1 MTHRCLAIIPIIA
14 LLGTVPAVACEP
26 VASVQFS
33 EAAPKDIFTI
43 KNKSTEWTL
52 TQLTLDL
59 ASSRGKMLFD
69 TAMGG
74 DGLNVA
80 QPFERRAGSA
90 VLSAEPIIIDG
101 DTALDLRFNTFG
113 PGGDFQFT
121 IDVDDTLPA
130 GARGPTMIG
139 ANELEGAMV
148 RVTLLGTNGVI
159 TNGIGRFGP
168 TNEAMVELPVCG

>member
-1 MTHRCLAIIPIIA
+1 MSHRWTAIIPVIA
-14 LLGTVPAVACEP
+14 LLGTAPAIACEP

-33 EAAPKDIFTI
+33 EAAPKDIFII
-43 KNKSTEWTL
+43 KNQSNEWAL

-59 ASSRGKMLFD
+59 STSRGKMLFD
-69 TAMGG
+69 TEVGG
-74 DGLNVA
+74 SGENVA

-90 VLSAEPIIIDG
+90 TLSAQPDIFDG
-101 DTALDLRFNTFG
+101 DTTLDLRFNGFG

-130 GARGPTMIG
+130 GAKGPTMIG

-148 RVTLLGTNGVI
+148 RATLQGANGAI
-159 TNGIGRFGP
+159 ANGIGRFGN
-168 TNEAMVELPVCG
+168 TNEAMIELPVCG

>member
-1 MTHRCLAIIPIIA
+1 MGQRWTAVIPMIA
-14 LLGTVPAVACEP
+14 LLGAMPAGACEP

-43 KNKSTEWTL
+43 KNQSTDWTL
-52 TQLTLDL
+52 TQVTLDL
-59 ASSRGKMLFD
+59 SSSHGKMLFD
-69 TAMGG
+69 TAIGG
-74 DGLNVA
+74 SGENVA

-90 VLSAEPIIIDG
+90 TLSTEPNIIDG
-101 DTALDLRFNTFG
+101 DTALDLRFNGFG

-130 GARGPTMIG
+130 GAKGPTMIG

-148 RVTLLGTNGVI
+148 RVTLQGTNGVT
-159 TNGIGRFGP
+159 TNGIGRFGD
-168 TNEAMVELPVCG
+168 TNEAMIELPVCG